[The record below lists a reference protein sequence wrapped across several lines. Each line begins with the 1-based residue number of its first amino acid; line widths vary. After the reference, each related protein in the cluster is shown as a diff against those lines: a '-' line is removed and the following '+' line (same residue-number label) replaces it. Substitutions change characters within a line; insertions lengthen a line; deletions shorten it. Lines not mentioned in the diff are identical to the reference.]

1 MIDRLQNMCSASSQS
16 DFAVITT
23 DIIYFYDD
31 KASLTSGSCK
41 SVHYSTLFSGYSDL
55 PDITHWK
62 AVLTMSQSYV
72 DVYTGITKKQ
82 VQQRNSEVV
91 GISCIIVT
99 LHGLRND
106 SSNF

>member
-1 MIDRLQNMCSASSQS
+1 MIDRLQNMCSTTSQS

-23 DIIYFYDD
+23 EIIYFYDD

-55 PDITHWK
+55 PGITHWK
-62 AVLTMSQSYV
+62 AVLTVSQSYV

-82 VQQRNSEVV
+82 ENKDTGKTKKLGSCWDQLHNCNSPWVEK
-91 GISCIIVT
+91 
-99 LHGLRND
+99 
-106 SSNF
+106 

>member
-23 DIIYFYDD
+23 EIIYFYDD

-62 AVLTMSQSYV
+62 AVLTMAQSYV

-82 VQQRNSEVV
+82 VQQRYRYNKDT
-91 GISCIIVT
+91 GITKKLGSCW
-99 LHGLRND
+99 D
-106 SSNF
+106 

>member
-1 MIDRLQNMCSASSQS
+1 MYTSLKYQKFCFKVSGAFLQRVVDMIDRLQNMCSANSQS

-23 DIIYFYDD
+23 EIIYFYDD

-55 PDITHWK
+55 PGITHWK
-62 AVLTMSQSYV
+62 AVLTVSQSYV

-82 VQQRNSEVV
+82 V
-91 GISCIIVT
+91 
-99 LHGLRND
+99 
-106 SSNF
+106 